1 MRKENKAF
9 YKVANDNSF
18 SLRSNNSEVMG
29 PLWITGVWQLLIGIS
44 QWGIVLGC
52 MQLFWAPLDHPHP
65 SLRARFF
72 LPPPRGSPYSLSTYS
87 LWRWEK
93 GPRITRPLELQVQD
107 RAANAVKT
115 RPRQPGFYGVGL
127 SPNENSLEGKFII
140 RKLVQYTY
148 TFRFSPA

>member
-72 LPPPRGSPYSLSTYS
+72 LPPPEGAPILCQPTPFED
-87 LWRWEK
+87 EK
-93 GPRITRPLELQVQD
+93 KDPELQGPWNYKSRTVQL
-107 RAANAVKT
+107 T
-115 RPRQPGFYGVGL
+115 QSRPDLDSLGFMV
-127 SPNENSLEGKFII
+127 
-140 RKLVQYTY
+140 
-148 TFRFSPA
+148 